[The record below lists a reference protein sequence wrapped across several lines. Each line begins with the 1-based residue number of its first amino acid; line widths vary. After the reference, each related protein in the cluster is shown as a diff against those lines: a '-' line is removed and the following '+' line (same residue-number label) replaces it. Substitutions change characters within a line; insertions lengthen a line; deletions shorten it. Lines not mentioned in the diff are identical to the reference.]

1 MTPGTFDSRTGVYR
15 DREVFV
21 HIETKFM
28 YNFMTFLAQ
37 WFLYIFI
44 NSCYNDV
51 NDPSLPTAAMFF
63 LITS

>member
-37 WFLYIFI
+37 
-44 NSCYNDV
+44 
-51 NDPSLPTAAMFF
+51 
-63 LITS
+63 